1 MPICRRRCPN
11 PNQVVDDE
19 AKRALDV
26 LRDEQAA
33 PRGQRG
39 RGGSSRERNA
49 DEMRAL
55 GPALVLRAL
64 AENAPTVM
72 YAHVALAFDLLWH
85 VLLRDR
91 VRVRVRVRVRDRFR
105 VRVRVRGSYP

>member
-1 MPICRRRCPN
+1 M
-11 PNQVVDDE
+11 VDDE

-91 VRVRVRVRVRDRFR
+91 VRVRVRVRDRFR
-105 VRVRVRGSYP
+105 VRVRVRGSYSYP